1 MNTLAERIAYFRKQ
15 KGLTQE
21 GLAELCSVSAQA
33 VSKWENGLT
42 APDISLLPRLAE
54 IFGVS
59 VDELLGVEKKP
70 IAVDPKD
77 VDFNKLTLRVRV
89 LSHEGDKVN
98 INLPFALMEVFLK
111 DGKLPFTVDGEK
123 VEVLKNID
131 FAKLLELVKAG
142 VVGKLVDITSA
153 DGDIVEIVVE

>member
-1 MNTLAERIAYFRKQ
+1 MNTLGERIAYFRKQ

-33 VSKWENGLT
+33 VSKWENDLT
-42 APDISLLPRLAE
+42 APDISLLPRLSD

-59 VDELLGVEKKP
+59 VDELLGVEKKAV
-70 IAVDPKD
+70 AVDPEK
-77 VDFNKLTLRVRV
+77 VDFNKLTLRIRV

-98 INLPFALMEVFLK
+98 VNLPFALVEVFLK
-111 DGKLPFTVDGEK
+111 DGKLPFNVEGEK
-123 VEVLKNID
+123 GDFLKSID

-142 VVGKLVDITSA
+142 VVGKLVDVTSA